1 MLRMLREERR
11 GRDVAAEGAWQVPPG
26 SQDQGLGWKEGWPR
40 ACLVAGGS
48 QPYRRPGPDKETGK
62 PLIVLGLSVSE
73 VPRTSC
79 AERVVWK
86 SGCSSGFLG
95 FPCYS
100 PFNTLSCRQPARLAT
115 KRRIVSHKFV
125 RSCLPRRKKG
135 NLPKIGAVY
144 SFLFPLHLFLRE

>member
-1 MLRMLREERR
+1 MT
-11 GRDVAAEGAWQVPPG
+11 AEGAWQVPPG

-79 AERVVWK
+79 AEPVVWK

-125 RSCLPRRKKG
+125 RSCLPRREKG
-135 NLPKIGAVY
+135 NVQKKRCCVFI
-144 SFLFPLHLFLRE
+144 LFIALGTVACKHSQLQIFLRE